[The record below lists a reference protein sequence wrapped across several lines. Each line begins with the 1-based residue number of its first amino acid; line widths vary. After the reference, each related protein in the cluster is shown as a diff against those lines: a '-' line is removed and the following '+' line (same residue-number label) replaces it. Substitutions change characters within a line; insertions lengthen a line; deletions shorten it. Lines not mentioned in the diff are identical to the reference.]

1 MSAKRGLPA
10 KIANLERELA
20 FLRADMAK
28 EVTARVELILQ
39 ARSIVDAEFDPGASV
54 AGIKAATVS
63 AVRGPAFIDGKC
75 DAYIEAHFDA
85 SSAVTVCRK
94 HSSSCPSIRCSVA
107 QVTADDSVM
116 PSSSA
121 V

>member
-1 MSAKRGLPA
+1 MSLKS
-10 KIANLERELA
+10 KVANLERELA

-39 ARSIVDAEFDPGASV
+39 ARNIVNTEFDPGASV

-63 AVRGPAFIDGKC
+63 AVRGAAFIDGKC

-85 SSAVTVCRK
+85 LLEQ
-94 HSSSCPSIRCSVA
+94 A
-107 QVTADDSVM
+107 QERPDPVRLALVG
-116 PSSSA
+116 
-121 V
+121 VIQKQH

>member
-85 SSAVTVCRK
+85 LLEQ
-94 HSSSCPSIRCSVA
+94 A
-107 QVTADDSVM
+107 QASPDPVRLALMGV
-116 PSSSA
+116 
-121 V
+121 VQKQH

>member
-1 MSAKRGLPA
+1 MSLKS
-10 KIANLERELA
+10 KVANLERELA

-39 ARSIVDAEFDPGASV
+39 ARSIVNTQFDPGASV

-85 SSAVTVCRK
+85 LLEQADSRK
-94 HSSSCPSIRCSVA
+94 DPVRLALAGALKRH
-107 QVTADDSVM
+107 
-116 PSSSA
+116 
-121 V
+121 